1 MGRDVR
7 PRIYNANTQSDV
19 IKFMLE
25 RVDALVTRSEYH
37 FVDIGGGEGF
47 VTSKVSG
54 FASITGYEITKGE
67 DFFDTPASGEP
78 TIYYMF
84 NPFAAQNTARLNAHL
99 KDAQGYIVY
108 YDAQWGKLLRKN
120 KFAEIYS
127 RLIVGGWFRI
137 YEVL

>member
-7 PRIYNANTQSDV
+7 PRIYNVNTQSDV

-25 RVDALVTRSEYH
+25 RVDALATRSEYH
-37 FVDIGGGEGF
+37 FVDIGSGEGF

-54 FASITGYEITKGE
+54 FASIKGYEITKGG

-84 NPFAAQNTARLNAHL
+84 NPFNASNTARLNAHL
-99 KDAQGYIVY
+99 RNAAGYLVY

-137 YEVL
+137 YKL